1 MDVVLI
7 HSELNAFQNEVLNL
21 FFNISINKLSTRA
34 KKNINKYCNNLYDS
48 DKIKFIK
55 RRYKF

>member
-34 KKNINKYCNNLYDS
+34 KKNINKY
-48 DKIKFIK
+48 KHT
-55 RRYKF
+55 